1 MDAIRIYTTIEQDG
15 EIHLANL
22 PVKRGQRV
30 ELIVLPEPA
39 PPAERPPLTAAAL
52 LASGL
57 VGLWEGREDI
67 NDSSAFARQL
77 REQAQDRR
85 RS

>member
-1 MDAIRIYTTIEQDG
+1 MDAIRIYTTVEQDG

-22 PVKRGQRV
+22 PVKRGQRI
-30 ELIVLPEPA
+30 EMIVLPEP
-39 PPAERPPLTAAAL
+39 PATDERPPLTAADL

-67 NDSSAFARQL
+67 TDSGEFARQL
-77 REQAQDRR
+77 REQAQRR
-85 RS
+85 NHV